1 MAKLIIGIDFSKRK
15 MNFCCMDS
23 QDMRVLLEGDC
34 MDSQDMR
41 VLLEGEV
48 ENSRNGCTEMTG
60 RLRAL
65 RRGLR
70 SGDLL
75 FCGENT
81 GVYSLET
88 AEWLTSRGYF
98 VWLESPL
105 QIKLSSGMRRGKTDP
120 LDAHSPR
127 TGRG

>member
-23 QDMRVLLEGDC
+23 QDMRVLLEG
-34 MDSQDMR
+34 
-41 VLLEGEV
+41 EV

-60 RLRAL
+60 RLRSL

-88 AEWLTSRGYF
+88 AECLTSRAG
-98 VWLESPL
+98 EPAPD
-105 QIKLSSGMRRGKTDP
+105 QAEQR
-120 LDAHSPR
+120 DAPR
-127 TGRG
+127 QDRPA